1 MQHPSLSH
9 LTISWSAIN
18 VPNNLLRKSVAS
30 FTNSLH
36 SILVTIPGSYFVRLA
51 YKRPE
56 PVADTF
62 LRRGL
67 MLAKTV
73 WGETRPGEKL
83 LEREGFRSRQGFAPR
98 GYGVLTHHKPPNVAR
113 AEILGQRMGA
123 GIARF
128 RGWRVRS

>member
-1 MQHPSLSH
+1 M
-9 LTISWSAIN
+9 
-18 VPNNLLRKSVAS
+18 
-30 FTNSLH
+30 
-36 SILVTIPGSYFVRLA
+36 RLA

-83 LEREGFRSRQGFAPR
+83 LEREGFRSRQRVAPG
-98 GYGVLTHHKPPNVAR
+98 GYGVLTHNKPPEVSR

-123 GIARF
+123 GIAPF
-128 RGWRVRS
+128 RGLRVRS

>member
-1 MQHPSLSH
+1 MQHPFPSYLAR
-9 LTISWSAIN
+9 SWSAIN
-18 VPNNLLRKSVAS
+18 LTDNLLRKSVAS

-67 MLAKTV
+67 ILAKKG
-73 WGETRPGEKL
+73 WGGANERKKM
-83 LEREGFRSRQGFAPR
+83 LEGDGFRTRQRVRAATP
-98 GYGVLTHHKPPNVAR
+98 HHLLA
-113 AEILGQRMGA
+113 IGA
-123 GIARF
+123 GNPFPPTRF
-128 RGWRVRS
+128 VSASGRK